1 MAIHVSI
8 IRNDFYPKIRESIF
22 KRFAKKN
29 IGLNSFRY
37 QELRD
42 KDYKLC
48 ENDRVFLYTRTINRE
63 ILYFEVHFN
72 TEEQKIIDIFLIK

>member
-1 MAIHVSI
+1 MAMHVSI

-22 KRFAKKN
+22 KRFAQKN
-29 IGLNSFRY
+29 IWLNSFRY

-72 TEEQKIIDIFLIK
+72 TEERKIIDIFLVK